1 MSTLYIILYNY
12 SQAKLLHVLKLLSV
26 LPQFLKEQ
34 KEQNCMNVQV
44 QFLSFLKKI
53 YSDVVNLPEQEI
65 NQIIKISKYTK
76 RRISSYF
83 SFVPRCEA
91 FPNLLLSV
99 SGYNSLDTAK
109 AQGALITEAHN
120 KCFADTCNRE
130 VYECL
135 RQKDLNT
142 RGAQLME
149 QDVILDFFIL
159 SLFECT
165 GIYPRINRT
174 TKPYQ
179 HRQKLFIKPKNMNIE
194 VIIYVCL
201 K

>member
-1 MSTLYIILYNY
+1 
-12 SQAKLLHVLKLLSV
+12 
-26 LPQFLKEQ
+26 
-34 KEQNCMNVQV
+34 MNVQV
-44 QFLSFLKKI
+44 QFLSFLKII
-53 YSDVVNLPEQEI
+53 YSDVVNFPEVEI

-83 SFVPRCEA
+83 SFVPRYEA
-91 FPNLLLSV
+91 FPNLLFSV

-142 RGAQLME
+142 RGA
-149 QDVILDFFIL
+149 
-159 SLFECT
+159 
-165 GIYPRINRT
+165 
-174 TKPYQ
+174 
-179 HRQKLFIKPKNMNIE
+179 
-194 VIIYVCL
+194 
-201 K
+201 

>member
-1 MSTLYIILYNY
+1 
-12 SQAKLLHVLKLLSV
+12 
-26 LPQFLKEQ
+26 
-34 KEQNCMNVQV
+34 MNVQV
-44 QFLSFLKKI
+44 QFLSFLKI
-53 YSDVVNLPEQEI
+53 NYSDVVNLPEQEI

-91 FPNLLLSV
+91 FPNLLFSV

-135 RQKDLNT
+135 RQRDLNT
-142 RGAQLME
+142 RGA
-149 QDVILDFFIL
+149 
-159 SLFECT
+159 
-165 GIYPRINRT
+165 
-174 TKPYQ
+174 
-179 HRQKLFIKPKNMNIE
+179 
-194 VIIYVCL
+194 
-201 K
+201 